1 MNVHISYK
9 SGKTPDVEREF
20 QLQIQK
26 LERRLRVFRPDL
38 VHLHAIVDQ
47 QDGQGPTA
55 SLNLRLPSGQ
65 MAVQNTAE
73 NVLAAVKTAFPDLI
87 AQLTK
92 HKDLLRGDFSRK
104 RRLAGRGQ
112 VIEPIVPFEETF
124 ASVSRQETS
133 APSRTEA
140 ANTGNDLETWFNA
153 NMGKLKEF
161 IDRELQFRVNSD
173 QLRPDQIT
181 GEEVID
187 EVMVSA
193 LSQENGYS
201 QFLSEEA
208 SFQRFALQAIR
219 RLTDDNSEMASVSL
233 EAPARAQ
240 NVTGSDENV
249 LQYHQPDDRPQEEAV
264 IRDENVR
271 TPEEIYAGEEMVSQ
285 LDLVLHELRAK
296 DREAFVLYTL
306 EGFTIDEIARLSDR
320 PPDQVRQSIHHA
332 RERVQQKLPERN
344 EFRRSLL
351 SRSRVA

>member
-1 MNVHISYK
+1 MNVHVSYK

-20 QLQIQK
+20 QLQINK

-47 QDGQGPTA
+47 EDGQGPSA

-73 NVLAAVKTAFPDLI
+73 NVLAAIKAAFPDLL
-87 AQLTK
+87 AQLTR
-92 HKDLLRGDFSRK
+92 HKDLLRGNFSRK
-104 RRLAGRGQ
+104 RRRAGRGQ
-112 VIEPIVPFEETF
+112 VIEPVVPFEQTF
-124 ASVSRQETS
+124 ASVAPQENDS
-133 APSRTEA
+133 AERSA
-140 ANTGNDLETWFNA
+140 AQNTGNDFETWFNA
-153 NMGKLKEF
+153 NMAQLKRF
-161 IDRELQFRVNSD
+161 IDRELKYRVNSG
-173 QLRPDQIT
+173 QLRPEQIST
-181 GEEVID
+181 EEVLD

-208 SFQRFALQAIR
+208 SFHRLALQAIR
-219 RLTDDNSEMASVSL
+219 RLTDDNSQTANLSL
-233 EAPARAQ
+233 EAPARSQ

-249 LQYHQPDDRPQEEAV
+249 LQYHQPDDRPQEEDT
-264 IRDENVR
+264 IRDQNTR
-271 TPEEIYAGEEMVSQ
+271 TPEEIYASEEMVGQ
-285 LDLVLHELRAK
+285 LNLVLAELRAK

-306 EGFTIDEIARLSDR
+306 EGFTIDEIARLSDC
-320 PPDQVRQSIHHA
+320 PADQVRQSIHHA

-351 SRSRVA
+351 NRSRVA